1 MTITQ
6 GEEVLANKLAILL
19 YGDPGSGKT
28 SISFSASNPI
38 LFDFDGGVHRSEYRT
53 GKAVVRIKSWSE
65 IQKDIPNF
73 DTILKPYDTVII
85 DTVDSALQYMKLHL
99 EAENVK
105 DARNQLRIYG
115 KLKEKWFDFLFK
127 LKSMDKNVILL
138 AHDVTEDVN
147 GSARVTPKIT
157 GGSKDIV
164 WEKTDVA
171 GYMSVLNNKKTLTFE
186 STDFYVL
193 KNPGKLD
200 AFYQLP
206 DYNIETQFLQGLI
219 DKSIVHI
226 NAVNESLMQAN
237 KFVAAMVSTI
247 EKATMVDEINE
258 IFDAVAKLES
268 KAIRQ
273 QLWSSLK
280 TRAAELKYTFNNA
293 EKRFETVSIISNPDT
308 VVQ

>member
-6 GEEVLANKLAILL
+6 GEEVIANKLAVLL

-28 SISFSASNPI
+28 SISFSSMKPI

-73 DTILKPYDTVII
+73 DNILKPYDTVII
-85 DTVDSALQYMKLHL
+85 DTVDSALQYMKLYL

-105 DARNQLRIYG
+105 DARNQLRIFG
-115 KLKEKWFDFLFK
+115 KLKEKWHDFLFK

-138 AHDVTEDVN
+138 AHAVTEDVN
-147 GSARVTPKIT
+147 GTARVTPKIT

-206 DYNIETQFLQGLI
+206 DYNTDNLFLQGLI
-219 DKSIVHI
+219 DKSITHI
-226 NAVNESLMQAN
+226 NAVNEGLVQAN
-237 KFVAAMVSTI
+237 KFVTAMVSTI
-247 EKATMVDEINE
+247 DRATTLDEINE
-258 IFDAVAKLES
+258 IFSAVAKLES

-280 TRAAELKYTFNNA
+280 AKATELKFTFNQG
-293 EKRFETVSIISNPDT
+293 EKRFETVSIIGNPDP

>member
-6 GEEVLANKLAILL
+6 GEEVIANKLAVLL

-28 SISFSASNPI
+28 SISFSASKPI
-38 LFDFDGGVHRSEYRT
+38 LFDFDGGVHRSEFRT

-73 DTILKPYDTVII
+73 DSILKPYDTVII
-85 DTVDSALQYMKLHL
+85 DTVDSALQYMKLYL

-138 AHDVTEDVN
+138 AHAVTEDVN
-147 GSARVTPKIT
+147 GTARVTPKIT

-206 DYNIETQFLQGLI
+206 DYNVDTTFLQGLI

-226 NAVNESLMQAN
+226 NAVNEGLMQAN
-237 KFVAAMVSTI
+237 KFIAAMVSTI
-247 EKATMVDEINE
+247 DRATTLDEVNE
-258 IFDAVAKLES
+258 IFSAVAKLES

-273 QLWSSLK
+273 QLWAALK
-280 TRAAELKYTFNNA
+280 AKATELKFTFNQG
-293 EKRFETVSIISNPDT
+293 EKRFETISVIGNPDP
-308 VVQ
+308 VL